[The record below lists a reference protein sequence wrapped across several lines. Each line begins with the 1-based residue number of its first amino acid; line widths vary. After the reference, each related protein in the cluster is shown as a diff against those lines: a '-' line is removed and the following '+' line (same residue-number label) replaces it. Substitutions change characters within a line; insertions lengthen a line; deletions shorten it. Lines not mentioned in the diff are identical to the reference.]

1 MLAFLFSLIL
11 VFFFCPYKCH
21 FKCEL
26 RKWAY
31 KKNQTSSLVLIWLI
45 SSSKQLLVHLWIMLV
60 MIRLCLSSCW
70 FPQFSDSV

>member
-1 MLAFLFSLIL
+1 MLAFLVSLIL

-31 KKNQTSSLVLIWLI
+31 KKSDVLPGFNLADLRFKAASSAPLDHV
-45 SSSKQLLVHLWIMLV
+45 SY
-60 MIRLCLSSCW
+60 
-70 FPQFSDSV
+70 D

>member
-11 VFFFCPYKCH
+11 VFFFVPVTGKMICPYKCH

-31 KKNQTSSLVLIWLI
+31 KK
-45 SSSKQLLVHLWIMLV
+45 
-60 MIRLCLSSCW
+60 IRRPPW
-70 FPQFSDSV
+70 F